1 MIQQKS
7 IGGPVK
13 DSIRVKF
20 FSNQPNEDDGKKL
33 KQDKPFPPLRQDSIN
48 SQSYQYTP
56 YPKIGQIKDQDEND
70 ETGPSKKRVYDSE
83 PAVLIGDTPYFYL
96 NNDILS
102 RNFAL
107 CAGFDYD
114 SLPLE
119 HKEQPPTYNVYL
131 CMYAINTD
139 CSLPFLEYFLVKSG
153 GTQYTM
159 PHFEFS
165 CTDEMKALEGSDEHP
180 IQIHFQNQCF
190 EHFLEESH
198 ITENMDHLEEYYKGF
213 VSIPGVEGSP
223 IPNRIQP
230 GDHVIVAFFDCT
242 KNKSEMVEKMD
253 GTTATWALLHE
264 IVYKHKV
271 QDIDIEPIVYQFFY
285 EKPETCLIRD
295 EEGFQLMIP
304 RVLYLCKQKGD
315 AGFENVYIDE
325 SKDSTQSISMLDDRC
340 EHRLFGY
347 YYYFSARPID
357 PTYKDVNKLV
367 RYAGFPEHCL
377 YIVRDVGNIKKVV
390 SVTKDDETDPSEDQV
405 LESVEKPSNES
416 ESLSERKV
424 GGEELGEKPGP
435 KVVQPTDKPVN
446 EESKEEVTEESKE
459 KEKEIADE
467 PTNKPVEVAEESKEE
482 EKVDESTNKPVE
494 IADEP
499 TNKPESK
506 EPLNEPDVDEDETG
520 ETISWSTYFKEND
533 IPYYLFKK
541 TNLFTKLA

>member
-20 FSNQPNEDDGKKL
+20 FSNQPKDDGNKTKL
-33 KQDKPFPPLRQDSIN
+33 DKPFPPLRKDSIH

-56 YPKIGQIKDQDEND
+56 YPKIGQIKDQEDEND
-70 ETGPSKKRVYDSE
+70 ESRPSKKRVYDSE
-83 PAVLIGDTPYFYL
+83 PATRIGDTPYFYL
-96 NNDILS
+96 NSDILS

-107 CAGFDYD
+107 CSGFDYD

-153 GTQYTM
+153 DKQYSM

-165 CTDEMKALEGSDEHP
+165 CTDEMKTLEGSEEHP
-180 IQIHFQNQCF
+180 IQTHFQNQCF
-190 EHFLEESH
+190 EHFLEQSH

-242 KNKSEMVEKMD
+242 KNKSEMMEKME
-253 GTTATWALLHE
+253 GNAATWALLHE

-271 QDIDIEPIVYQFFY
+271 QDLDIEPMVYQFFY

-315 AGFENVYIDE
+315 TGFENVYIDE
-325 SKDSTQSISMLDDRC
+325 TKESNDTSVGESISMLDDRC

-377 YIVRDVGNIKKVV
+377 YIVRDVGKIKKVV
-390 SVTKDDETDPSEDQV
+390 SVIKDDETDKEDQDQPDDS
-405 LESVEKPSNES
+405 ESVEE
-416 ESLSERKV
+416 LSIETEPLTQKV
-424 GGEELGEKPGP
+424 GGEEPGKEPGP
-435 KVVQPTDKPVN
+435 KVVQ
-446 EESKEEVTEESKE
+446 ESTEVATEE
-459 KEKEIADE
+459 E
-467 PTNKPVEVAEESKEE
+467 PKEE
-482 EKVDESTNKPVE
+482 EKEKVEESNDEEEEEEEKADDEEEEKVE
-494 IADEP
+494 E
-499 TNKPESK
+499 ESI
-506 EPLNEPDVDEDETG
+506 EDAQEEND
-520 ETISWSTYFKEND
+520 ETISWSTYFQEND

-541 TNLFTKLA
+541 NNLFTKLA

>member
-20 FSNQPNEDDGKKL
+20 FSNQPKKEEEE
-33 KQDKPFPPLRQDSIN
+33 QTNTDKPFPPLRQDSIN

-56 YPKIGQIKDQDEND
+56 YPKIGQVKVEH
-70 ETGPSKKRVYDSE
+70 ETRPSKKRVYDSE
-83 PAVLIGDTPYFYL
+83 PAVQIGDTPYFYL

-119 HKEQPPTYNVYL
+119 NKEQPPTYNVYL
-131 CMYAINTD
+131 CMYSINTD

-153 GTQYTM
+153 DKQYSM

-165 CTDEMKALEGSDEHP
+165 CTDEMKTIEGSEEHP
-180 IQIHFQNQCF
+180 IQTHFQNQCF
-190 EHFLEESH
+190 EHFLEQSH

-242 KNKSEMVEKMD
+242 KNKTEMVEKMD
-253 GTTATWALLHE
+253 GTLSTWALLHE
-264 IVYKHKV
+264 IVYKQKV
-271 QDIDIEPIVYQFFY
+271 QDLDIEPIVYQFFY

-304 RVLYLCKQKGD
+304 RVLYLCKQKGND
-315 AGFENVYIDE
+315 GFENVYIDE
-325 SKDSTQSISMLDDRC
+325 SKDTTQSISMLDDRC

-377 YIVRDVGNIKKVV
+377 YVVRDVGKIKKVV
-390 SVTKDDETDPSEDQV
+390 SLKKDDEADKEDQDQE
-405 LESVEKPSNES
+405 LESGEQAPNET
-416 ESLSERKV
+416 EPLLERKV
-424 GGEELGEKPGP
+424 GGEEPGP
-435 KVVQPTDKPVN
+435 KVV
-446 EESKEEVTEESKE
+446 EESKEEAVEEE
-459 KEKEIADE
+459 K
-467 PTNKPVEVAEESKEE
+467 VEESKEE
-482 EKVDESTNKPVE
+482 QAATEEKVEDVEEEVVETKEEDEEQEPSNDASTQP
-494 IADEP
+494 
-499 TNKPESK
+499 S
-506 EPLNEPDVDEDETG
+506 NEEDETDEND
-520 ETISWSTYFKEND
+520 ETISWSTYFQEND

>member
-20 FSNQPNEDDGKKL
+20 FSNQPTKEEQTNA
-33 KQDKPFPPLRQDSIN
+33 DKPFPPLRQDSIN

-56 YPKIGQIKDQDEND
+56 YPKIGQVKDED
-70 ETGPSKKRVYDSE
+70 ETRPSKKRVYDSE

-153 GTQYTM
+153 DKQYSM

-165 CTDEMKALEGSDEHP
+165 CTDEMKMIEGSDEDP
-180 IQIHFQNQCF
+180 VQTHFQNQCF

-253 GTTATWALLHE
+253 GTAATWTLLHE
-264 IVYKHKV
+264 IVYKQKV
-271 QDIDIEPIVYQFFY
+271 QDLDIEPIVYQFFY
-285 EKPETCLIRD
+285 EKPETCMIRD

-304 RVLYLCKQKGD
+304 RILYLCKQKGD

-325 SKDSTQSISMLDDRC
+325 SKDSTQSISILDDRC

-377 YIVRDVGNIKKVV
+377 YVVRDVGKIKKVV
-390 SVTKDDETDPSEDQV
+390 SLKKDDEADKEDQDQDQE
-405 LESVEKPSNES
+405 LESVEQPSIET
-416 ESLSERKV
+416 EALSERKV
-424 GGEELGEKPGP
+424 GGKEPGEEPGEKPGS
-435 KVVQPTDKPVN
+435 KVVETSKEDGPEEPVEEKV
-446 EESKEEVTEESKE
+446 EESKEE
-459 KEKEIADE
+459 A
-467 PTNKPVEVAEESKEE
+467 VEDEE
-482 EKVDESTNKPVE
+482 EKDSNKEV
-494 IADEP
+494 
-499 TNKPESK
+499 S
-506 EPLNEPDVDEDETG
+506 NEEDETDEND